1 MLAIAINLVLLSV
14 NSAILPCFLASAS
27 AIALASLS
35 LLATASLLSSIAHT
49 SLPSSLRA
57 SAERV
62 YLRVQQTRLYRN
74 WFNYSVIRLLL
85 RVRLTHSRCFRGTQI
100 SSLPI
105 IAHVHE
111 PFNARIGSQHGCSVV
126 TMSFFSKPNQRF
138 STVTMKQLLLVPI
151 FRRLYLPLLLVE
163 SGTST
168 RSLV

>member
-14 NSAILPCFLASAS
+14 NSSILPCFLASAS

-35 LLATASLLSSIAHT
+35 LLALASGIAHT

-74 WFNYSVIRLLL
+74 WFNYSAIRLLL

-111 PFNARIGSQHGCSVV
+111 PFNARIDSQHAYGCSVV

>member
-35 LLATASLLSSIAHT
+35 LLALASGIAHT

-62 YLRVQQTRLYRN
+62 HLRVQQTRLYRN
-74 WFNYSVIRLLL
+74 WFNYSVIRLVL

-105 IAHVHE
+105 IAYVHE

-126 TMSFFSKPNQRF
+126 TISFFSKPNQRF
-138 STVTMKQLLLVPI
+138 STVTMKQLLLVPSFLCSMADRTYVLSALI
-151 FRRLYLPLLLVE
+151 GR
-163 SGTST
+163 
-168 RSLV
+168 

>member
-1 MLAIAINLVLLSV
+1 MLAIAINLVLLLV

-27 AIALASLS
+27 AIALAFLS
-35 LLATASLLSSIAHT
+35 LLALASGIAHT

-62 YLRVQQTRLYRN
+62 HLRVQQTRLYRN

-151 FRRLYLPLLLVE
+151 LPLLLVE